1 MIESE
6 AVLAAMAA
14 GENVVS
20 AVRAVSGYT
29 IEQLSIISGLAA
41 REVEEMQ
48 DGIAD
53 PTKLE
58 RLLTALGL
66 PITS

>member
-1 MIESE
+1 MIEYE

-20 AVRAVSGYT
+20 AVRAASGYT

-41 REVEEMQ
+41 SEVEEMQ
-48 DGIAD
+48 DGTAD

-66 PITS
+66 SITS